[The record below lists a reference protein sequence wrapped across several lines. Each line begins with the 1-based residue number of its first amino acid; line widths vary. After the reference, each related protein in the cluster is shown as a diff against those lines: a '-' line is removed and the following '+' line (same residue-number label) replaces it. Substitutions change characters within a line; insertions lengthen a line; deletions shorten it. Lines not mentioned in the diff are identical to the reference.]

1 MPDIKTVQPE
11 RTNLI
16 FYLKVYWVRCLSL
29 FIHLFQW
36 LPKVTTVNGGGEGDG
51 YNNVVKCISGSKNVK
66 CKVFAGYN
74 VALVEEGDGYNVVG
88 PEVVGGQVES
98 HYHTIMLPFRPRLHP
113 CNIPNIRNTPV
124 QIQNTPP
131 SGITLPYHNAKYLIT
146 KYQIKQSIIPEVPAK
161 SHYQQSKNL
170 IGIILGFLKI

>member
-1 MPDIKTVQPE
+1 M
-11 RTNLI
+11 
-16 FYLKVYWVRCLSL
+16 
-29 FIHLFQW
+29 
-36 LPKVTTVNGGGEGDG
+36 
-51 YNNVVKCISGSKNVK
+51 
-66 CKVFAGYN
+66 
-74 VALVEEGDGYNVVG
+74 
-88 PEVVGGQVES
+88 ES

-131 SGITLPYHNAKYLIT
+131 SGITLPYHNAKYLIIKYQKYNSPNITYLIIKYQIQLSKYQKYLIT

-170 IGIILGFLKI
+170 IGIILDFLKNLNVFIFCICDIFLLQRCCLCEFFFLVYIRKQKRIEMSRTSLRVGTL

>member
-1 MPDIKTVQPE
+1 MGTMKWNV
-11 RTNLI
+11 NLDG
-16 FYLKVYWVRCLSL
+16 KS
-29 FIHLFQW
+29 
-36 LPKVTTVNGGGEGDG
+36 VN
-51 YNNVVKCISGSKNVK
+51 

-131 SGITLPYHNAKYLIT
+131 SGITLPYHNAKYLIIKYQKYNSPNITYLIIKYQIQMSKYQKYLIT